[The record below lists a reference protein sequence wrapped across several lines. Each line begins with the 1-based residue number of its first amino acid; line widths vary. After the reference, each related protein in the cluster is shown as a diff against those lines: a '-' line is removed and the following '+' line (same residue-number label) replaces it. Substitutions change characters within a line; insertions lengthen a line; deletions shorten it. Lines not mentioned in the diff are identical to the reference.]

1 MGGFVFLSQF
11 VTLKFSVVADAVKST
26 MFLKLAHPNPV
37 NALSAGLTRFKFS
50 PYLSESCL
58 IPPLFPT
65 LSVWLL
71 PLTHL
76 ARKHLSFLRYY
87 PSTSSSSISSDAVSS
102 DA

>member
-1 MGGFVFLSQF
+1 MGGFVSLSQF
-11 VTLKFSVVADAVKST
+11 VALKFSVVSDAVKTT
-26 MFLKLAHPNPV
+26 MFLKLSHPNPM
-37 NALSAGLTRFKFS
+37 NSLSAGLTHFKFS

-58 IPPLFPT
+58 IPPLFPA

-76 ARKHLSFLRYY
+76 ARKHLSFLCYY
-87 PSTSSSSISSDAVSS
+87 SSTSSSSISSDAASS